1 MKKFVNTLL
10 LVVVLIFMCSFKVE
24 EQKVNHLIDNS
35 KMSFEIGDRTYS
47 YSMDNGYFFKLE
59 TKVKENYQY
68 RIVIEDLKLTLIAYD
83 DYGMLYGYGDDDKLI
98 CEKLSEKEKNILVNK
113 CNLEIKMNSPL
124 YSKLNEFF
132 NEYLKLDYEKRS
144 ANQIAQL
151 SNDVPSMGTYDLSY
165 ATSYDTYL
173 DGYEAKHYNIYG
185 TNQGGKGDDPI
196 VNIVPKQWFFSEGSH
211 NYVGKEYAIHM
222 STYLVTDVNNNY
234 YRSEVMI
241 IDFDFSDPK
250 YTTYTSPIKEENGSN
265 FTTSTQNN
273 LVVDVIIN
281 DVYFS
286 LEYSAN
292 SSIYDQLDIN
302 KSFEQVVLHNLN
314 YREPFIGTLPSS
326 KYVVLNNMGYYVKSE
341 DVDAYIDSVE
351 YCMLVNST
359 KVIAPSWTEIKLI
372 AEISYEALKQAPA
385 FREIAGVVED
395 VTSFISLMIKIQK
408 YYSEVLDNLDPN
420 IPEDRVTNVK
430 DSYKI
435 NYALSPDS
443 LYLTEGKTVV
453 LQNFVSYF
461 AKLEEANA
469 LRYQYFINITEHV
482 VGNLE
487 YVSQHSRDLSLN
499 YSILD
504 SDGNIIISENGDSS
518 YCYVNSDDNMYYVPY
533 TYNSLTLPNKRL
545 YSVSA
550 LNNLEFTVSSPN
562 YEDIYYFESS
572 VSGIYAFTIPYDS
585 YVIIAD
591 LYGRVIASSIT
602 QHGNLPLIFVKF
614 EANVEYYIV
623 GGNDNLSTN
632 SFKMKSLSFG
642 NANYNDNVQNYY
654 VSTNTDIVGFK
665 LLNPSYYSVYSMY
678 TQSNVDPRIFI
689 FNERGGLIAFNDND
703 SYQPSEDYTEYNS
716 NLDVCLPNDENFYI
730 IVTHQLIPV
739 NSMQNVKLNIQRW
752 AEQ

>member
-98 CEKLSEKEKNILVNK
+98 CETLSEKEKNILVNK

-151 SNDVPSMGTYDLSY
+151 SNDVPSMGIYDLSY

-173 DGYEAKHYNIYG
+173 DGYEPKHYDIYG
-185 TNQGGKGDDPI
+185 TDQGGKGDDPI

-234 YRSEVMI
+234 YRSEVMV
-241 IDFDFSDPK
+241 IDFDFSDPN
-250 YTTYTSPIKEENGSN
+250 YTCSTAFPLEINGGIQC
-265 FTTSTQNN
+265 TDTANN
-273 LVVDVIIN
+273 LIIDVVIN

-314 YREPFIGTLPSS
+314 YREPFIGTIPSLRYVELS
-326 KYVVLNNMGYYVKSE
+326 NLGYYLENNSNDEVYIESIEYGLEINSEAQSVDNSDEVRLVAELYLSSLEAIPFFGTIVAALEPAYDTLTLIRALQKGFDEVVPYEDRNKVDVIPDDSTVKHTINTKSTNNDVNVLLLELYSFYQKLKANSAINYKYVFQIKDFLHTMVEANHDRTVSLKYKIKDSNGNYTYDENTGDNCFFYTNVTENISYV
-341 DVDAYIDSVE
+341 DVE
-351 YCMLVNST
+351 Y
-359 KVIAPSWTEIKLI
+359 
-372 AEISYEALKQAPA
+372 
-385 FREIAGVVED
+385 
-395 VTSFISLMIKIQK
+395 
-408 YYSEVLDNLDPN
+408 
-420 IPEDRVTNVK
+420 K
-430 DSYKI
+430 D
-435 NYALSPDS
+435 
-443 LYLTEGKTVV
+443 
-453 LQNFVSYF
+453 
-461 AKLEEANA
+461 
-469 LRYQYFINITEHV
+469 
-482 VGNLE
+482 
-487 YVSQHSRDLSLN
+487 
-499 YSILD
+499 
-504 SDGNIIISENGDSS
+504 ENGDFVTENHISN
-518 YCYVNSDDNMYYVPY
+518 VFN
-533 TYNSLTLPNKRL
+533 
-545 YSVSA
+545 
-550 LNNLEFTVSSPN
+550 LNNLEFNVSSPN
-562 YEDIYYFESS
+562 FEEIYYFESS
-572 VSGIYAFTIPYDS
+572 ESGVYAFTIPYGS
-585 YVIIAD
+585 HVIITD
-591 LYGRVIASSIT
+591 LYGRVVASSIT

-614 EANVEYYIV
+614 EANVNYFIA
-623 GGNDNLSTN
+623 GGIDSLSTN

-642 NANYNDNVQNYY
+642 NASYNDNVQNYY

-665 LLNPSYYSVYSMY
+665 LFNPSYYSIYSMY

-689 FNERGGLIAFNDND
+689 FNERGGLVAFNDND

-716 NLDVCLPNDENFYI
+716 SLDVCLPNDENFYI

-752 AEQ
+752 TEQ